1 MSITI
6 AFSLTFFPPT
16 NLYYMEHDFKKL
28 KTGVIQTMI
37 IAHSSYYGRV
47 LTPDEEVDC
56 NITIS
61 QLQLE
66 LAIRKIK
73 ESQLQLPN

>member
-1 MSITI
+1 
-6 AFSLTFFPPT
+6 
-16 NLYYMEHDFKKL
+16 MEHDFTRL

-47 LTPDEEVDC
+47 LTADEEVDC
-56 NITIS
+56 NATIS

-66 LAIRKIK
+66 LALRKIK
-73 ESQLQLPN
+73 ERQLLLPA